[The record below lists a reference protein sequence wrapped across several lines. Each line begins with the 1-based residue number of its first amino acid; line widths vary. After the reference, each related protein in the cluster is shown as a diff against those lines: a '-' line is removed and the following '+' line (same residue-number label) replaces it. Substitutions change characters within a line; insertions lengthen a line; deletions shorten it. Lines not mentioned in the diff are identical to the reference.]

1 MTLPANLTD
10 LPILLPLKRIF
21 YSRKIL
27 LLVVAVFVAILG
39 ELGLPADIVDLVE
52 KLVVWIIG
60 SWTIKDVA
68 SNLANGRK

>member
-60 SWTIKDVA
+60 SWTVKDVA
-68 SNLANGRK
+68 SKLANGKK